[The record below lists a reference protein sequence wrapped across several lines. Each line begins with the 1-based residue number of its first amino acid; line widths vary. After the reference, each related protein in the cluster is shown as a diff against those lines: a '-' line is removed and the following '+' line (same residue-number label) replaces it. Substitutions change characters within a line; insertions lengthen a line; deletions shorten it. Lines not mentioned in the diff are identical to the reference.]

1 MERTEV
7 EKFDSES
14 SESIDWEKNNR
25 KRNQVLGNSM
35 DQIRC
40 ITKTSLEY
48 PKKMMQYPSMPAKL
62 YVKGRMPDP
71 DKITVAVIGARMCSP
86 YGRIQAFRYAKEL
99 SQAGVQIISGMAL
112 GIDSEG
118 HKGALEGKMPTFAV
132 LGSGVDVCY
141 PKTNKKLYER
151 ILWENGGII
160 SECPLGSEP
169 VSWHFPARNRIIS
182 ALSDAVL
189 VVEAKE
195 NSGSLITAGFALEQG
210 KMVYAIPGAVTD
222 TLSRG
227 CHKLIYDGAGIAYC
241 PEIILEELGIGR
253 PSTYAPTISTI
264 IARRYVAKE
273 NKNLYLTEIGEVVNN
288 IMKQSFPSIVDVNF
302 TANMESLLDG
312 VEEGSVKWKEVIRNF
327 YPDLNE
333 AVKAAEKELESVKI
347 EDEVTDV
354 VCEKCGRN
362 VVVKYGPH
370 GKFLG
375 CPGFPEC
382 RNTKPYLE
390 KIGVACP
397 KCGKEVVMRKTKK
410 GRRYFGC
417 EDNPECDFMTW
428 QKPSD
433 KKCPKCGGYMLEKGN
448 KLVCGDENCGYV
460 ENRENDENK

>member
-7 EKFDSES
+7 EKSDSES

-25 KRNQVLGNSM
+25 KRNRVLGNSM

-241 PEIILEELGIGR
+241 PEIILEELGIGAEKALQ
-253 PSTYAPTISTI
+253 TD
-264 IARRYVAKE
+264 E
-273 NKNLYLTEIGEVVNN
+273 KNNLGLA
-288 IMKQSFPSIVDVNF
+288 S
-302 TANMESLLDG
+302 
-312 VEEGSVKWKEVIRNF
+312 
-327 YPDLNE
+327 DLNL
-333 AVKAAEKELESVKI
+333 VYSCL
-347 EDEVTDV
+347 DL
-354 VCEKCGRN
+354 R
-362 VVVKYGPH
+362 
-370 GKFLG
+370 
-375 CPGFPEC
+375 
-382 RNTKPYLE
+382 
-390 KIGVACP
+390 P
-397 KCGKEVVMRKTKK
+397 KNPDYIVRKTGFSPAQVSNCLVELTLQGLIRES
-410 GRRYFGC
+410 GRHY
-417 EDNPECDFMTW
+417 
-428 QKPSD
+428 
-433 KKCPKCGGYMLEKGN
+433 
-448 KLVCGDENCGYV
+448 YV
-460 ENRENDENK
+460 RCS